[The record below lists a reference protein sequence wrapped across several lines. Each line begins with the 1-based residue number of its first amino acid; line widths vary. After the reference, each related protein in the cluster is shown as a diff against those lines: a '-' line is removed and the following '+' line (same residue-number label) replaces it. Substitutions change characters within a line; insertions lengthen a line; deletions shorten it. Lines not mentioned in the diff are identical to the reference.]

1 MRFGEE
7 NQLRNKFREKERE
20 MKGEGNRGGKE
31 MGGRERERVGR
42 ISVTSRHI
50 LAVYKAVFWIRI
62 WIRSDP
68 GILTGWDPDPV

>member
-31 MGGRERERVGR
+31 MGGRERERVGP

-50 LAVYKAVFWIRI
+50 LAVYKAVF
-62 WIRSDP
+62 
-68 GILTGWDPDPV
+68 